1 MFPKPKG
8 FDRVGLI
15 QCFLALFFVLWF
27 LIFPAKGIY
36 FAWPVKP
43 ELTALFLGA
52 GFTLRVYFGYH
63 LWREKDWY
71 KLRWS
76 MAGDFVFLGVLF
88 VTTWWHITE
97 MNWHLT
103 GVSTGLRIFC
113 LVIAHIWVLA
123 YTFEPLTVH
132 LLRPHLPEAN
142 AAIPEELSEGPLLPA
157 LKNSL
162 LAFFYIGTGIGA
174 LLFFNTDFANQRW
187 PWELNPFDSRIMAA
201 WPSACAAWAFTMHGM
216 KDWAEVKIGVRS
228 LLLFVTGL
236 FVIWILTFPSY
247 DPARHNGLTFGI
259 GTGLLSGA
267 LIYAYWKQ
275 EAARPKNRPVTNASS
290 VNPGLGGTK

>member
-8 FDRVGLI
+8 FDRVGFI

-27 LIFPAKGIY
+27 LIFPAAGIY

-52 GFTLRVYFGYH
+52 GFLLRSYFGYH

-88 VTTWWHITE
+88 VTTWWHIDE

-103 GVSTGLRIFC
+103 GVSNGLRIFC
-113 LVIAHIWVLA
+113 LVIAHIWTLA

-132 LLRPHLPEAN
+132 LFRPHASEAN
-142 AAIPEELSEGPLLPA
+142 AAVPEELSEGPLLPV
-157 LKNSL
+157 LKNVL
-162 LAFFYIGTGIGA
+162 LAFFYLGIGIGA
-174 LLFFNTDFANQRW
+174 LLFFNTNFANQRW
-187 PWELNPFDSRIMAA
+187 PWELNPFDARIMAA
-201 WPSACAAWAFTMHGM
+201 WPAACAVWAFTMREM

-236 FVIWILTFPSY
+236 FVIWIFTFPSY
-247 DPARHNGLTFGI
+247 DSTRQNGLTFGV
-259 GTGLLSGA
+259 GTGLLSAA

-275 EAARPKNRPVTNASS
+275 EAARPKNREVIDASLVRS
-290 VNPGLGGTK
+290 GLGGAK

>member
-8 FDRVGLI
+8 FDRVGFI

-27 LIFPAKGIY
+27 LIFPAAGIY

-52 GFTLRVYFGYH
+52 GFLLRSYFGYH

-88 VTTWWHITE
+88 VTTWWHIDE

-103 GVSTGLRIFC
+103 GVSNGLRIFG
-113 LVIAHIWVLA
+113 LIIAHIWTLA

-132 LLRPHLPEAN
+132 LLRPRSPEAN
-142 AAIPEELSEGPLLPA
+142 AAISESLSEGPLLPA
-157 LKNSL
+157 LKNTL
-162 LAFFYIGTGIGA
+162 LAFFYIGAGIAA

-187 PWELNPFDSRIMAA
+187 PWELNAFDSRIMAA
-201 WPSACAAWAFTMHGM
+201 WPAACAAWAITMHEM

-236 FVIWILTFPSY
+236 FVIWIFTFPSY
-247 DPARHNGLTFGI
+247 DPTRQNGLTFGV
-259 GTGLLSGA
+259 GTGLLSAA

-275 EAARPKNRPVTNASS
+275 EAARPKNRQVVDASLVGS
-290 VNPGLGGTK
+290 GPGGAK